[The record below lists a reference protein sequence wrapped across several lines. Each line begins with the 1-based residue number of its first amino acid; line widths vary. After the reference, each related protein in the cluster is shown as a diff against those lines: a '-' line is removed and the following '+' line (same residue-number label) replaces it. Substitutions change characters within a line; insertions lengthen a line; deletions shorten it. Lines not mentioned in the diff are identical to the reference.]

1 MMEPPCRVHGPS
13 LTLSGLLLA
22 AVLAAS
28 CARYRGARAGD
39 CARGEPNL
47 PAMLDSARLAQL
59 PGRYDLT
66 VVTTAKGHPRT
77 TRQGTL
83 HLAPN
88 DTTSRY
94 YQQFIT
100 RRVRRGD
107 RALAGTVL
115 FQGEQHRDTITVDQR
130 GMKVGDCQ
138 FAYCTDGPV
147 SPYRITR
154 EDSWGYG
161 GEWLTDQWA
170 TSFVPVSKTGEFLP
184 NPSGHF
190 CMRRAVSDQR

>member
-1 MMEPPCRVHGPS
+1 MMVPTRRVSRSPV
-13 LTLSGLLLA
+13 TLSRLLLA
-22 AVLAAS
+22 TVLSAS
-28 CARYRGARAGD
+28 CAHTRGGTAIA
-39 CARGEPNL
+39 CARGDANL

-77 TRQGTL
+77 IRRGTL
-83 HLAPN
+83 DLAEN

-94 YQQFIT
+94 YLQFIT

-107 RALAGTVL
+107 RVLAGNVL
-115 FQGEQHRDTITVDQR
+115 FQGDEHGDTITVDQS
-130 GMKVGDCQ
+130 GMNVGACQ

-147 SPYRITR
+147 SRYRITR
-154 EDSWGYG
+154 VESWGYG
-161 GEWLTDQWA
+161 GKWLTDEWA
-170 TSFVPVSKTGEFLP
+170 TNFVPIDKTGRFLP

-190 CMRRAVSDQR
+190 CMRRTAVQG